1 MEQDCESIACGKGS
15 KTRAQKSGTGG
26 RIAVT
31 GFGLVTPMGVTSW
44 RSVSAVIR
52 NRSHFAWHETVL
64 VADAPDGT
72 ALRGATISRVSGEG
86 VRFGLT
92 GSERSLA
99 LLAPALREATS
110 GLSPSPGD
118 AVPAWIINGI
128 PSEEV
133 GAIPCPADILPLLSP
148 MEHLPVGREAGSGR
162 CLFLDRVAE
171 AAKALREGRCPR
183 ALVAAV
189 DSLCFLPVLEEL
201 LAAGRL
207 LSGPNPEGII
217 PGEAAGAILLERE
230 ESARKRGAPIY
241 AFVSSRGH
249 GIDPAPRTGGRPSQG
264 RGLTEAFFQ
273 AFDGLPTT
281 GGEMGLVVADLNGER
296 QRALGWAVTEERVFG
311 PSHRERQLWLPAF
324 SVGECG
330 AALGVVQTVVAVAAL
345 AKDLANGEQV
355 ALCSSDD
362 GGETRVLC
370 LDQGDFADRH
380 ALNRWRREQRPKTN
394 ERGT

>member
-1 MEQDCESIACGKGS
+1 
-15 KTRAQKSGTGG
+15 
-26 RIAVT
+26 VT
-31 GFGLVTPMGVTSW
+31 GFGLVTPMGFTSW
-44 RSVSAVIR
+44 SSVSAVIR
-52 NRSHFAWHETVL
+52 NCRHFAWHETVL
-64 VADAPDGT
+64 VADTPDGT
-72 ALRGATISRVSGEG
+72 ALRGATISRVSGED

-110 GLSPSPGD
+110 GLSPSPDD

-128 PSEEV
+128 PSGEA
-133 GAIPCPADILPLLSP
+133 GALPCPADILPLLSP
-148 MEHLPVGREAGSGR
+148 AEYLPVGREGGSGR

-171 AAKALREGRCPR
+171 AAEALGEGRCPR

-201 LAAGRL
+201 LVAGRL

-241 AFVSSRGH
+241 AFVSSWGH
-249 GIDPAPRTGGRPSQG
+249 GIDPVPRTGGRPSQG

-273 AFDGLPTT
+273 AFDGPPTT

-296 QRALGWAVTEERVFG
+296 QRAMEWTLTEGRIFG

-324 SVGECG
+324 AVGECG
-330 AALGVVQTVVAVAAL
+330 AAIAAVQAVVAGVAL
-345 AKDLANGEQV
+345 AKNLANGEQV
-355 ALCSSDD
+355 ALYSSDD

-380 ALNRWRREQRPKTN
+380 ALNRWRREQRSKTN